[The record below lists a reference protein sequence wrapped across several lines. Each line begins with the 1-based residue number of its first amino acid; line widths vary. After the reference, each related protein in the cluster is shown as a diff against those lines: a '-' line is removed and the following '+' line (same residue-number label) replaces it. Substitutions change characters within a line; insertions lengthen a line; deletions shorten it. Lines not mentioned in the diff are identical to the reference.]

1 MERRVVVTGLNMI
14 TPLGLNVETG
24 WDNFVAGK
32 NGINPISL
40 FDTSNY
46 VIKIAGQLSSDFENY
61 SKKSCKKYL
70 SKKMGRATKICYV
83 CAKEAV
89 EKSGIDFKSYD
100 AMRCSVILGAND
112 TGHSRIYDN
121 KKNWLMKTMVN
132 GMAAWISITYELEG
146 PCFTIA
152 TACSSSAYA
161 IGYGYDLIK
170 SNMADAVI
178 AGGAGSIVNPE
189 HLEGF
194 NEVYALSTSSDIPE
208 KASRPFSIDRDGFV
222 LGEGAGILILEDE
235 NTAKKRGADIYAE
248 MIGHALTSE
257 AYNIMAPKRDG
268 IGMAKTMDL
277 ALKKSKI
284 KKEQVDY
291 INAHGTSTP
300 HNDRLETLAI
310 KKVFGKRACNIP
322 VSSAKSMIGH
332 TASACGGIEAV
343 VTVMSIKDGIITPTI
358 NYHPDPELDLDYV
371 PNVARK
377 QEINVAISNS
387 FGFGGH
393 NATLV
398 FKKYESVIKR
408 Q

>member
-32 NGINPISL
+32 NGISSISL
-40 FDTSNY
+40 FDTSDY
-46 VIKIAGQLSSDFENY
+46 VIKIAGELSSDFENY

-89 EKSGIDFKSYD
+89 ENSGIDFKSYD

-208 KASRPFSIDRDGFV
+208 KASRPFSINRDGFV
-222 LGEGAGILILEDE
+222 LGEGAGIVILEDE
-235 NTAKKRGADIYAE
+235 NTAKKREADIYAE

-257 AYNIMAPKRDG
+257 AYNIMAPRRDG

-300 HNDRLETLAI
+300 HNDRVETLAI

-332 TASACGGIEAV
+332 TASASGGIEAV
-343 VTVMSIKDGIITPTI
+343 LTVMSIKDGIITPTI

-398 FKKYESVIKR
+398 FKKYKSV
-408 Q
+408 

>member
-1 MERRVVVTGLNMI
+1 MKRRVVVTGLNMI
-14 TPLGLNVETG
+14 TPLGLNLETS

-32 NGINPISL
+32 NGISLISL
-40 FDTSNY
+40 FDTSNHMT
-46 VIKIAGQLSSDFENY
+46 KIAGELSSDFENY

-89 EKSGIDFKSYD
+89 ESSGIDFKNYD

-112 TGHSRIYDN
+112 TGHSRIYHN
-121 KKNWLMKTMVN
+121 NKNWLMKTMVN
-132 GMAAWISITYELEG
+132 GMAAWISITYKIEG

-161 IGYGYDLIK
+161 IGYGYDLIR
-170 SNMADAVI
+170 SNMADVVI
-178 AGGAGSIVNPE
+178 VGGAGSIVNPE

-222 LGEGAGILILEDE
+222 LGEGAGILILEDI
-235 NTAKKRGADIYAE
+235 NTAKKRGAYIYAE

-257 AYNIMAPKRDG
+257 AYNIMSPKRDG
-268 IGMAKTMDL
+268 SGMAKTMDL

-284 KKEQVDY
+284 KKEEVDY

-300 HNDRLETLAI
+300 HNDRVETLAI
-310 KKVFGKRACNIP
+310 KKVFGKHACDIP
-322 VSSAKSMIGH
+322 VSSSKSMIGH

-343 VTVMSIKDGIITPTI
+343 LTIMSIKNGMITPTI

-371 PNVARK
+371 PNIARK
-377 QEINVAISNS
+377 QKIDVAISNS
-387 FGFGGH
+387 FAFGGH

-398 FKKYESVIKR
+398 FKKY
-408 Q
+408 